1 MSLEK
6 RLLEILCCPA
16 TRQALRLLTPGQL
29 GALNRAVSA
38 GLVRN
43 SEGRAIQQPLAAG
56 LMAQG
61 GAHVYRIDDGIPV
74 LLASESIDLRGVAGF
89 EA

>member
-29 GALNRAVSA
+29 GALNHAVSA

-43 SEGRAIQQPLAAG
+43 NEGRTVQQPFAAA
-56 LMAQG
+56 LLAQG
-61 GAHVYRIDDGIPV
+61 GAHLYRIDDGIPV
-74 LLASESIDLRGVAGF
+74 LLASESVDPRSVAGF